1 MAILAPVIKHK
12 FFTAD
17 GLPLAGGK
25 LYSYQ
30 AGTTTPLATYTDYGG
45 SSANANPVVLDANGE
60 CDLWLGSQAYK
71 FTMHNSADVLQW
83 TVDNVNQGNLAVA
96 TSASQIENLGITTSV
111 ASNALTINLTTS
123 LGATPSSE
131 SPVKIGFRNA
141 TLSSGLSTTVSAESA
156 VTVVVPSGATL
167 SHADNVAN
175 FIYVYAINNSG
186 AIELAVSRRMY
197 SERTTVNTVA
207 LGTGS
212 DANNV
217 IYSTSARTGVSLRL
231 IGRLTSTQTTAGTW
245 AAAITEIQTGAEAI
259 RAEKVYCHFTSN
271 TGNITTTPGPWS
283 FSSTEWDPYGMAD
296 GSNGFT
302 VPWTGL
308 WRIEFSSYLAS
319 RTAAAAFISF
329 GALHDGTNYI
339 EYIDGQTVHAA
350 GTFSYNVANGSKTY
364 HLRAGVVYFIYVY
377 QNSTATVAQYSGS
390 DYKNINYLRVIEAG
404 R

>member
-83 TVDNVNQGNLAVA
+83 TVDNVNQGNLAAA

-141 TLSSGLSTTVSAESA
+141 TLSSGLSTAVSAESA

-167 SHADNVAN
+167 SHADGVVNY
-175 FIYVYAINNSG
+175 IYVYAINYSG
-186 AIELAVSRRMY
+186 SIELAVSRRMY
-197 SERTTVNTVA
+197 SERTTVSTVA
-207 LGTGS
+207 LSSGS

-217 IYSTSARTGVSLRL
+217 IYSTTARTGVSLRL
-231 IGRLTSTQTTAGTW
+231 VGRLTSTQTTAGTW
-245 AAAITEIQTGAEAI
+245 AAAITEIQTGLEAI

-271 TGNITTTPGPWS
+271 TGSITSTPAAWN

-296 GSNGFT
+296 ATNSFV
-302 VPWTGL
+302 VPWDGL
-308 WRIEFSSYLAS
+308 WEIEFSTQ
-319 RTAAAAFISF
+319 TAAYNAGAVFQSF
-329 GALHDGTNYI
+329 AALHDGTNYI
-339 EYIDGQTVHAA
+339 EYFNGQPMHPVANVSFTIGCGKKACALKGGCSIFHLCLSKRNCNNSQLQRIRLQTV
-350 GTFSYNVANGSKTY
+350 
-364 HLRAGVVYFIYVY
+364 
-377 QNSTATVAQYSGS
+377 
-390 DYKNINYLRVIEAG
+390 
-404 R
+404 